1 MLKREVGSYHLDPQ
15 TSKSAPAM
23 SSSRSSPGNHAD
35 GVFLEVFL
43 SPKRK
48 LATRSTS
55 SKKCSTAIQH
65 ISTHYM
71 DHISSPTSSPRD
83 SNERSSNSSFDK
95 SGQNSNGFSV
105 EIPFD
110 ITCDGEHSSGR
121 YASRSTTRSQSIQ
134 SAIDYP
140 TPSSSSSSALNNNQS
155 LLQRVIESAGKGK
168 DLSDIMPL
176 TSSSPESSPDNRT
189 VARRKCNFDG
199 SPMDRDSDSTKR
211 SSKHGRRIGVKCSNF
226 GGDSD
231 EDEET
236 KSSNSG
242 MSKNS
247 KLMSRCYPARSSS
260 SKNSDDD
267 RQGSNESDSNY
278 FDGRFSSMPLE
289 RKLPLSRSLLSPAY
303 EDYSHNG
310 SRISSPSENTMNME
324 KLNCNASRHDES
336 RNEESFPTYD
346 ATNRDRT
353 KRIPENSDL
362 KGRTFL
368 EISSSE
374 PSCIRKIGLGK
385 VVHGTPFSNFS
396 SPTVTKRNNSSN
408 IFMDEEDRND
418 IDDSHNFPGSWA
430 NDTDL
435 SEYNYSNSFVMSTPP
450 AELRDLGTPVRL
462 YRILYN
468 LCRML

>member
-1 MLKREVGSYHLDPQ
+1 
-15 TSKSAPAM
+15 M

-35 GVFLEVFL
+35 GVYLEVFL

-55 SKKCSTAIQH
+55 SKKCSTAIQP
-65 ISTHYM
+65 ISTHYL
-71 DHISSPTSSPRD
+71 DNISSPTSSPRD
-83 SNERSSNSSFDK
+83 SNERSTNSSYDK
-95 SGQNSNGFSV
+95 SGQNSNGFSL

-110 ITCDGEHSSGR
+110 MPCDGEHSSGR
-121 YASRSTTRSQSIQ
+121 YASRSTNRSQSIQ
-134 SAIDYP
+134 STIEYP

-211 SSKHGRRIGVKCSNF
+211 SSKNGRRIGMKCNSF
-226 GGDSD
+226 RDSD
-231 EDEET
+231 EDDGT
-236 KSSNSG
+236 KSSSNSG

-278 FDGRFSSMPLE
+278 FDGRFSSIPVE

-324 KLNCNASRHDES
+324 KLNCNANKDD
-336 RNEESFPTYD
+336 NFPPYD
-346 ATNRDRT
+346 PSNRDRS

-362 KGRTFL
+362 RGRTFL
-368 EISSSE
+368 EISNSE
-374 PSCIRKIGLGK
+374 PSCIRKIGIGK

-396 SPTVTKRNNSSN
+396 SPTVTKRNNSNN

-418 IDDSHNFPGSWA
+418 IDDSQNFPGNWA

-462 YRILYN
+462 YRKPYN
-468 LCRML
+468 VYRISRTCTVYAICPTFIICRLFI